1 MNRCPKCGIDLR
13 GDWERCPLCRT
24 YVEEGEVAPAPWPDI
39 PLRFDTGQLFRALL
53 LVSVLMIVSG
63 LVALRLFFPGP
74 LEGLRVV
81 AFGLAALWLVAII
94 AVRKRRNLAKSIVY
108 LVVIV
113 SLLSLYGDYL
123 DGWQG
128 WSTTF
133 VIPITCSASIV
144 GLLIAARVARMS
156 PGDYIVYSWLT
167 GLMGVVPGLFIALG
181 WVTNPLPSW
190 ISVALSF
197 LMLMIMPLVRGAEIQ
212 HELTK
217 RLNM

>member
-1 MNRCPKCGIDLR
+1 MTRCARCGMDLR
-13 GDWERCPLCRT
+13 GDWQHCPLCLAF
-24 YVEEGEVAPAPWPDI
+24 VEEGDVVPAPWPDI
-39 PLRFDTGQLFRALL
+39 PLRFDTRQLFRALL
-53 LVSVLMIVSG
+53 VVSVLMVVSG